1 MIHAYGIEPLNGGAE
16 PPLPGRDTDLV
27 WGVKIPLRDG
37 VQLNATM
44 YRPEGTTPVPA
55 IFTLTPYIADS
66 YHERACYFAGHGY
79 AFLLVDCRGRG
90 NSQGEFDA
98 FTHEASDGHDVVEW
112 LAGQPWCS
120 GNVAMW
126 GGSYSGFNQWM
137 TLREAPPH
145 LRTIVPAAAAHQ
157 GIDFPFLRNIFY
169 SYIIRWL
176 TLVSGRTANTTL
188 FGDQDFWIGKYHE
201 LFIDHIPF
209 RELDRLVGNPS
220 AQFQTWISHPQPD
233 PHWDRLAL
241 TAEDYRNIELPI
253 LTITGHYDGDQPGAF
268 EYYKQHMRHG
278 LQQAVEDHYLVI
290 GPWDH
295 AGTRTPNNQVGG
307 LRFGDNSLLDIN
319 NLHREWYDWTM
330 KGGEKPE
337 FLKDRI
343 AYYLMGADEWKFARS
358 LDSLSQTR
366 KRLYLDSVN
375 GHASSVFQSGS
386 LVEQRPGESLPDQ
399 YVYDPLDLRYAALEG
414 ERIKNYLT
422 DQRYALNLFGAGLVY
437 HSEPFEEAVELTG
450 FIQLVA
456 WFELDVPDTD
466 FWVRVSEI
474 KPDGSHILLTEDLLR
489 ARYRASL
496 REQSLAVPGA
506 ISRYRFDGFSFTSR
520 LITKG
525 SRLRLVIRA
534 PNSIHLQKNYN
545 SGGTVA
551 EESAEDA
558 LTAHVRLHHDE
569 QHPSYLELPLVEN
582 TATRSAPEFSRV
594 EQQQD

>member
-1 MIHAYGIEPLNGGAE
+1 MIHAYGIESLNGGAE
-16 PPLPGRDTDLV
+16 PPLPGRDTALT

-44 YRPEGTTPVPA
+44 YRPQGATPVPA

-66 YHERACYFAGHGY
+66 YHERACYFAGYGY

-90 NSQGEFDA
+90 NSQGEFEA

-120 GNVAMW
+120 GDVAMW

-188 FGDQDFWIGKYHE
+188 FGDEDFWIGKYNQ
-201 LFIDHIPF
+201 LFTDHIPF
-209 RELDRLVGNPS
+209 GELDRLVGNPS
-220 AQFQTWISHPQPD
+220 AQFQTWISHPHPD

-241 TAEDYRNIELPI
+241 TAEDYRKIDLPI

-268 EYYKQHMRHG
+268 EYYRQHMRHG
-278 LQQAVEDHYLVI
+278 SQQAVEDHYLVI

-307 LRFGDNSLLDIN
+307 LRFGDNSLLDLN

-330 KGGEKPE
+330 KGGVKPE

-343 AYYLMGADEWKFARS
+343 AYYLMGADEWKYAHS

-375 GHASSVFQSGS
+375 GHAGSVFQSGS

-399 YVYDPLDLRYAALEG
+399 YVYDPLDLRYASLEG
-414 ERIKNYLT
+414 ERVKNYLT

-437 HSEPFEEAVELTG
+437 HSAPFEEAVELSG
-450 FIQLVA
+450 FIRLVV

-474 KPDGSHILLTEDLLR
+474 KLDGSHILLTEDLLR

-496 REQSLAVPGA
+496 REQSLAVPGE
-506 ISRYRFDGFSFTSR
+506 ISRYQFDGFTFTSR
-520 LITKG
+520 LITEG
-525 SRLRLVIRA
+525 SRLRLVVRA

-551 EESAEDA
+551 EETAEDA
-558 LTAHVRLHHDE
+558 LTGHVRLHHDE

-582 TATRSAPEFSRV
+582 TAARSSPEMSRGD
-594 EQQQD
+594 QQQD